1 MEDPILW
8 PILLQIVLIA
18 LNAIFACAEIAII
31 SINDNKL
38 AQLVSQGDKRAVRL
52 ARLTSRPAQFL
63 ATIQIA
69 ITLSGFLGS
78 AFAADNF
85 SDPLVAMLVDAGV
98 PIPAK
103 TLNTIAV
110 VVITLVLSYITLVF
124 GELVP
129 KRLAMKKAD
138 TLALGLSGLIS
149 TLSTICAPVVAVLT
163 ASTNGILRLLGVDP
177 SADEDEVSEEEIKMM
192 VDRGNEKGV
201 FDSATKEFIQN
212 VFEFDD
218 LTAEEI
224 ATHRTDVDLLWLD
237 DTMDDWAETIHN
249 TRHTRYP
256 VCEDSADNVVGILNA
271 KEYFRLADKSRES
284 VMAGAV
290 RTPYFVPETI
300 KADALFRN
308 MKRTGNPL
316 AVVLDEYGG
325 MVGIVTLNDLV
336 EELVGDLGS
345 DDSNIPDDDEPRIEK
360 REDGSLVITG
370 NVELDDLEDAL
381 GIELD
386 QEEHDTLTGLVFD
399 ALGMIPDD
407 GPQDITLEAEGMR
420 IHVTS
425 ILDHQVD
432 AAEVTL
438 LPQTEDA
445 DEAKE

>member
-163 ASTNGILRLLGVDP
+163 ASTNGILICWGWTPAPTRTR
-177 SADEDEVSEEEIKMM
+177 SARK
-192 VDRGNEKGV
+192 
-201 FDSATKEFIQN
+201 
-212 VFEFDD
+212 
-218 LTAEEI
+218 
-224 ATHRTDVDLLWLD
+224 
-237 DTMDDWAETIHN
+237 
-249 TRHTRYP
+249 
-256 VCEDSADNVVGILNA
+256 
-271 KEYFRLADKSRES
+271 KS
-284 VMAGAV
+284 
-290 RTPYFVPETI
+290 
-300 KADALFRN
+300 K
-308 MKRTGNPL
+308 
-316 AVVLDEYGG
+316 
-325 MVGIVTLNDLV
+325 
-336 EELVGDLGS
+336 
-345 DDSNIPDDDEPRIEK
+345 
-360 REDGSLVITG
+360 
-370 NVELDDLEDAL
+370 
-381 GIELD
+381 
-386 QEEHDTLTGLVFD
+386 
-399 ALGMIPDD
+399 
-407 GPQDITLEAEGMR
+407 
-420 IHVTS
+420 
-425 ILDHQVD
+425 
-432 AAEVTL
+432 
-438 LPQTEDA
+438 
-445 DEAKE
+445 